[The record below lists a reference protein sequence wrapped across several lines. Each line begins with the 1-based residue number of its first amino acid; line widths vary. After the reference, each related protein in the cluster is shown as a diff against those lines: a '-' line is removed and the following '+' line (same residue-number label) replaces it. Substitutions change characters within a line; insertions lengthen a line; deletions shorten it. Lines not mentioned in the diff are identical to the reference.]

1 MADNKA
7 DAQWTPIE
15 EAKLAASASEAPPT
29 LGTVLQATQQEAT
42 TPAQHGKDQAPN
54 DPPDSGR
61 VKRAAVEKAGAKGP
75 QPKSKS

>member
-1 MADNKA
+1 MADNKE

-15 EAKLAASASEAPPT
+15 ETKTAASASEAPT
-29 LGTVLQATQQEAT
+29 LGSVLLAPQQGDT

-75 QPKSKS
+75 QQKAKS